1 MKTDKL
7 IYSIFQESPETALA
21 LLGYDEA
28 LFQHYAFQS
37 IEVKEISYRIDGV
50 LLPDSTDLPVIILEV
65 QFQTDEFIYE
75 RILSETLIFRAK
87 NRQFPQTQMVVMFA
101 SRNLD
106 KGAGMFSPLVTS
118 GAIRPIYLNEAL
130 NEETRNLGQMLIQLT
145 VKKSSLA
152 ADLEVAKSFKQILEQ
167 PEIPYTRKRFFL
179 NLLINVFLEKH
190 EPLTYQELEAMI
202 EMEEIFD
209 FSNNRLVHDIAR
221 HKIAPAIAKEMAEDM
236 AKDLAK
242 DLAKDIAKDMAKDL
256 AKDMAKDLAKDM
268 AKDIAKDMAKDLAK
282 DIAKEMAKD
291 IAQEMARAKQLAE
304 IPALRRFGLTNEQIA
319 EALQLSLEDV
329 QRVQ

>member
-1 MKTDKL
+1 MKPDKL
-7 IYSIFQESPETALA
+7 IYSIFQESPETALT

-28 LFQHYAFQS
+28 LSKHYAFQS
-37 IEVKEISYRIDGV
+37 IEVKETSYRIDGA
-50 LLPDSTDLPVIILEV
+50 LLPDSPNLPVMIVEV
-65 QFQTDEFIYE
+65 QFQANDFIYE
-75 RILSETLIFRAK
+75 RILSETLIFKAQ
-87 NRQFPQTQMVVMFA
+87 NRQFPKTQMVVMFA

-106 KGAGMFSPLVTS
+106 KGAGMFEPLVAS
-118 GAIRPIYLNEAL
+118 GAIRPIYLNEVL
-130 NEETRNLGQMLIQLT
+130 NEETRNLGQMLLQLM
-145 VKKSSLA
+145 VKKSSLTD
-152 ADLEVAKSFKQILEQ
+152 DLVVAKSFKQILDQ

-190 EPLTYQELEAMI
+190 EPLTYRELEAMI

-221 HKIAPAIAKEMAEDM
+221 RKIAPAIAKEMAQ
-236 AKDLAK
+236 
-242 DLAKDIAKDMAKDL
+242 
-256 AKDMAKDLAKDM
+256 
-268 AKDIAKDMAKDLAK
+268 

-291 IAQEMARAKQLAE
+291 IAQELIRAKQLAE
-304 IPALRRFGLTNEQIA
+304 IPALRRFGLSDEQIA

>member
-28 LFQHYAFQS
+28 LSKHYAFQS
-37 IEVKEISYRIDGV
+37 IEVKETSYRIDGA
-50 LLPDSTDLPVIILEV
+50 LLPDSPDLPVIIVEV
-65 QFQTDEFIYE
+65 QFQADDFIYE
-75 RILSETLIFRAK
+75 RLLSETLIFRAQ
-87 NRQFPQTQMVVMFA
+87 NRQFPQTQMVVMFS

-106 KGAGMFSPLVTS
+106 KGAGMFEPLVAS
-118 GAIRPIYLNEAL
+118 GAIRSIYLNEVL
-130 NEETRNLGQMLIQLT
+130 NEETRNLGQILLQLMVMKT
-145 VKKSSLA
+145 SLD
-152 ADLEVAKSFKQILEQ
+152 ADLAVAKSFKQILDQ

-221 HKIAPAIAKEMAEDM
+221 HKIAPAIAKEMAQEM
-236 AKDLAK
+236 AQDIAKNMAQDIAK
-242 DLAKDIAKDMAKDL
+242 DLAKDIAKDL
-256 AKDMAKDLAKDM
+256 
-268 AKDIAKDMAKDLAK
+268 
-282 DIAKEMAKD
+282 
-291 IAQEMARAKQLAE
+291 AQELIRAKQLAE
-304 IPALRRFGLTNEQIA
+304 ISALRRFGLTNEQIA

>member
-28 LFQHYAFQS
+28 LSRHYAFQS
-37 IEVKEISYRIDGV
+37 IEVKEKSYRIDGV
-50 LLPDSTDLPVIILEV
+50 LLPDLPDLPVVILEI
-65 QFQTDEFIYE
+65 QFQVDEFIYE
-75 RILSETLIFRAK
+75 RILSETLIFRAQ

-106 KGAGMFSPLVTS
+106 TGAGMFEPLVKS
-118 GAIRPIYLNEAL
+118 GAIRPIYLSEVL
-130 NEETRNLGQMLIQLT
+130 NEETRNLGQMLLLLT

-152 ADLEVAKSFKQILEQ
+152 SDLEVAKTFKEILDK
-167 PEIPYTRKRFFL
+167 PETPYARKRFFL
-179 NLLINVFLEKH
+179 NLLVNVFLEKH

-202 EMEEIFD
+202 KMEEIFD

-221 HKIAPAIAKEMAEDM
+221 HTIAPEIAKE
-236 AKDLAK
+236 
-242 DLAKDIAKDMAKDL
+242 LAKDI
-256 AKDMAKDLAKDM
+256 AKDM
-268 AKDIAKDMAKDLAK
+268 AKDIAKDMAQE
-282 DIAKEMAKD
+282 IA
-291 IAQEMARAKQLAE
+291 RSKQLAE

-319 EALQLSLEDV
+319 EALQLPLEEV
-329 QRVQ
+329 QSVP

>member
-21 LLGYDEA
+21 LLGYDES
-28 LFQHYAFQS
+28 LSQHYAFQS
-37 IEVKEISYRIDGV
+37 IEVKETSYRIDGA
-50 LLPDSTDLPVIILEV
+50 LLPDSPDLPVIILEV
-65 QFQTDEFIYE
+65 QFQADDFIYE
-75 RILSETLIFRAK
+75 RLLSETLIFRAQ
-87 NRQFPQTQMVVMFA
+87 NRQFPQTQMVVMFS

-106 KGAGMFSPLVTS
+106 KGAGMFEPLVTS
-118 GAIRPIYLNEAL
+118 GAIRPIYLNEVL
-130 NEETRNLGQMLIQLT
+130 NEETRNLGQMLLQLM

-152 ADLEVAKSFKQILEQ
+152 DDLIIAKSFKQILDQ
-167 PEIPYTRKRFFL
+167 PGFPYTRKRFFL

-190 EPLTYQELEAMI
+190 EPLTYKELEAMI

-221 HKIAPAIAKEMAEDM
+221 HKIAPAIAKEMAQEM
-236 AKDLAK
+236 
-242 DLAKDIAKDMAKDL
+242 
-256 AKDMAKDLAKDM
+256 AKDM
-268 AKDIAKDMAKDLAK
+268 AKDIAKDMAKDIAKDLAK
-282 DIAKEMAKD
+282 DIAKDLAKD
-291 IAQEMARAKQLAE
+291 IAKDLAKDIAKDLAQELIRAKQLAE
-304 IPALRRFGLTNEQIA
+304 ISALRRFGLTNEQIA

>member
-1 MKTDKL
+1 MRTDKL
-7 IYSIFQESPETALA
+7 IYSIFQESPETALT
-21 LLGYDEA
+21 LLGYNEA
-28 LFQHYAFQS
+28 LSQHYAFQS
-37 IEVKEISYRIDGV
+37 FEVKEISYRIDGV
-50 LLPDSTDLPVIILEV
+50 LLPDSPDLPVIIVEV
-65 QFQTDEFIYE
+65 QFQPDDFIYE
-75 RILSETLIFRAK
+75 RILSETLIFRAQ

-106 KGAGMFSPLVTS
+106 RGAGMFEPLVTS
-118 GAIRPIYLNEAL
+118 GAIRPIYLNEVL
-130 NEETRNLGQMLIQLT
+130 NEETRNLGQMLLQLM

-152 ADLEVAKSFKQILEQ
+152 DDLVVAKSFKQILDQ

-190 EPLTYQELEAMI
+190 EPLTYKELEAMI

-221 HKIAPAIAKEMAEDM
+221 HKIAPAIAKEMAKEMAQDM
-236 AKDLAK
+236 AKEMAQDIAK
-242 DLAKDIAKDMAKDL
+242 EMAKDMAKE
-256 AKDMAKDLAKDM
+256 MAQDM
-268 AKDIAKDMAKDLAK
+268 AKDIAKDMAKD
-282 DIAKEMAKD
+282 IV
-291 IAQEMARAKQLAE
+291 QEIVRAKQLAK